1 MKILASQRKS
11 DSFGSGHYGASRG
24 SRKHSGVD
32 YACYP
37 KSKIFSPVTG
47 QVTKLGY
54 PYADDTSFRYVQV
67 TTREGYD
74 VRVFYVNP
82 SVNLNDQVNEN
93 SIIGSSQELGK
104 RYPEITEH
112 VHLEIK
118 GKNGKF
124 VNPMELNL

>member
-11 DSFGSGHYGASRG
+11 DSFGGGHYGASRG
-24 SRKHSGVD
+24 NRKHNGKD

-37 KSKIFSPVTG
+37 ESKVFSPVVG
-47 QVTKLGY
+47 QVTRLGY
-54 PYADDTSFRYVQV
+54 PYSDDTSFRYVQI

-74 VRVFYVNP
+74 VRVFYVDP
-82 SVNLNDQVNEN
+82 LVVLNEQVNES

-112 VHLEIK
+112 VHLEVK
-118 GKNGKF
+118 GKNGQF
-124 VNPMELNL
+124 INPGDLNL